1 MGKNN
6 AYKRPVTCQQAFVDI
21 PLNSRAEKMSLK
33 SDSEAW
39 DDAKVVLGFSIGYK
53 PEQQL
58 TNCIK
63 K

>member
-1 MGKNN
+1 MCF
-6 AYKRPVTCQQAFVDI
+6 TCQQAFVEI
-21 PLNSRAEKMSLK
+21 LLASRAEKIGII